1 MGLFDKFKKKNQQ
14 EPPKVDSPKPE
25 PVKEEPPAPAIPEY
39 KYVGSLARMG
49 DWYLMYRYQK
59 VPFER
64 VNKTVYY
71 EGEAEVDAA
80 GSVSQDGTMIG
91 TITDTA
97 KIKMLADF
105 IGRGEKFV
113 CKIDGADTVYLGFY
127 KELYK
132 SLANYPHALY
142 KITKTSKKDEILEC
156 PRSELL
162 EGMSQGDLISLEY
175 IDETDTYL
183 LTDVIGTELGEL
195 SKADSKKL
203 MQQEDDGCQLYAFLA
218 ETEED
223 DDFRPIFKVEIFC
236 K

>member
-1 MGLFDKFKKKNQQ
+1 MGSPQKGVIMGLFDAFKKKKTQ
-14 EPPKVDSPKPE
+14 EPPKV
-25 PVKEEPPAPAIPEY
+25 EPPAPVIPEY
-39 KYVGSLARMG
+39 KHVGSLARMD

-64 VNKTVYY
+64 ANKTVYY

-80 GSVSQDGTMIG
+80 GSVSQDGTVIG

-97 KIKMLADF
+97 KIKMIADF
-105 IGRGEKFV
+105 IGRDEKFV
-113 CKIDGADTVYLGFY
+113 CKIDGTDTVYLGFY

-132 SLANYPHALY
+132 SLANCPHALY
-142 KITKTSKKDEILEC
+142 KITKTSKKDEIMEC
-156 PRSELL
+156 PRSEFI
-162 EGMSQGDLISLEY
+162 EMMDQGDLITLEY
-175 IDETDTYL
+175 NDETDTYL
-183 LTDVIGTELGEL
+183 LTDVIGSELGEL
-195 SKADSKKL
+195 SKSDSKKL

-223 DDFRPIFKVEIFC
+223 DNFRPIFRVEIFC